1 MKNALHPFARI
12 CFLPVFFFVL
22 IGCSSTNR
30 VTMSVQQPAAV
41 SVPASMKEIGVI
53 NRSLTNE
60 PAGVMETIDQIF
72 SIKGPELDSLGSVA
86 GIESLTEELRR
97 NDRFTRVVKPE
108 RGTERL
114 ENPSYGVFP
123 APLSWAKVE
132 EISSEYNLDGL
143 FSLEFY
149 NTSSNVEYSTR
160 RVTLEGPLGVE
171 IPALEHHAEVHTT
184 IKTGWRIYD
193 THNRRVLDE
202 YVRTDVV
209 TTGGRG
215 INPMEAVRAVTGRT
229 EAVKTVSGNMGR
241 YYARSI
247 LPYYT
252 RVSREYY
259 VRGNDNM
266 KMARRRAQT
275 GNWDGAAEIWLAETE
290 NPRAKVAGRAHYNMA
305 IINEIN
311 GDLENAIEWAGIAY
325 EDYGDRRALRYLRI
339 LRNRMARAELL
350 REQMDY

>member
-1 MKNALHPFARI
+1 MKQSLYPILFASFI
-12 CFLPVFFFVL
+12 LFATA
-22 IGCSSTNR
+22 CSSTNR

-41 SVPASMKEIGVI
+41 SVPSSMQEIGVI
-53 NRSLTNE
+53 NRSLTRE

-72 SIKGPELDSLGSVA
+72 SVKGPELDSLGSEA
-86 GIESLTEELRR
+86 GVRSLTEELRR
-97 NDRFTRVVKPE
+97 NDRFTRVERPE
-108 RGTERL
+108 TGRL
-114 ENPSYGVFP
+114 ENPSYGIFP
-123 APLSWAKVE
+123 APLSWETVGEICE
-132 EISSEYNLDGL
+132 EHDLDGL

-149 NTSSNVEYSTR
+149 NTTSDVEYSTR
-160 RVTLEGPLGVE
+160 RITIEGPLGVE

-193 THNRRVLDE
+193 YSNRRVIDE
-202 YVRTDVV
+202 YTRTDVV

-229 EAVKTVSGNMGR
+229 EAVRTVSGNMGH
-241 YYARSI
+241 YYTRSI

-259 VRGNDNM
+259 VRGNDNL

-290 NPRAKVAGRAHYNMA
+290 NPRSKVAARAQYNMA

-311 GDLENAIEWAGIAY
+311 GDLENAIEWASVAY
-325 EDYGDRRALRYLRI
+325 ENFGDRRALRYLRT
-339 LRNRMARAELL
+339 LQNRQRRAELI
-350 REQMDY
+350 RAQMDY